1 MLNLK
6 NIKKKQMKKLI
17 LATAVVALFT
27 ACHSTTEANLEA
39 TLAADST
46 AVDSSKVVID
56 TVTLIVD
63 TIKK

>member
-1 MLNLK
+1 
-6 NIKKKQMKKLI
+6 MKKLI